1 MNIKSV
7 LMVGTSTC
15 FKCKSLLPLIAENC
29 MKSKIPFLYKN
40 VEELTKEELEVIKE
54 SKAQTVPVLIIY
66 EENSTKLITGTS
78 IVETLSNILS
88 TNRKEF

>member
-1 MNIKSV
+1 MNIKSI

-40 VEELTKEELEVIKE
+40 VGELTNEELEVIKE

-66 EENSTKLITGTS
+66 EENSTKK
-78 IVETLSNILS
+78 ETDNKFKNFLSL
-88 TNRKEF
+88 